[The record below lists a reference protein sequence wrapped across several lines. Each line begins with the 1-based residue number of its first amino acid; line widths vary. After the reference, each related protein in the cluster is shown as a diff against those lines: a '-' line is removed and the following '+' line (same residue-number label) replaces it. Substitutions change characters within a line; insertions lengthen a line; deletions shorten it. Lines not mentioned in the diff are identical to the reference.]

1 MDAVHASSRTSAG
14 VNTSCSNA
22 LPAVETDERPC
33 VTGSAPNFVHD
44 ESVTHDPLD
53 DETRS
58 NVADDDHDGFGGFGG
73 DLGVDEGDES
83 DFSGDDI
90 MVDTDVGHRKYIG
103 NGNFDGDVGIVNDSD
118 VGTKQPAVALLIL

>member
-1 MDAVHASSRTSAG
+1 MDAVHSSGRTSAG
-14 VNTSCSNA
+14 VNTSCSSA

-33 VTGSAPNFVHD
+33 ITGSAPNFVRD
-44 ESVTHDPLD
+44 ESVTQDPLD
-53 DETRS
+53 DEIKS
-58 NVADDDHDGFGGFGG
+58 NVAHDDHGGFGD
-73 DLGVDEGDES
+73 DLGVDEGELTDES

-90 MVDTDVGHRKYIG
+90 MVETDVGHRKYIG